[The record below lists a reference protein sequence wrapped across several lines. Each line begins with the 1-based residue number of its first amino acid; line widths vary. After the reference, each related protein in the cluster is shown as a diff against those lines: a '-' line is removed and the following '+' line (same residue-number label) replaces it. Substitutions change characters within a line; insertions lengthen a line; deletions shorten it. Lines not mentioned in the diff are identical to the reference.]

1 MKPIRRV
8 LIAHPYGIGDLL
20 FVTPVLRALRLLPG
34 LERVDLLL
42 GSRTGPVI
50 RANPHVDTI
59 YILDKDRMHA
69 QNFWQNLADMKTLGQ
84 ALRHQRYDLMLD
96 YSLRREYAFWGRWM
110 LGIPVCAGLD
120 YKGRGLFHSI
130 KLAIPNGFE
139 ARHVVNYYC
148 DLAVKAGIP
157 VDYRCPELYIDEEN
171 RGVAQALFR
180 KSGIQPDEKLL
191 VVAPGGGESWGQ
203 DAHLKQWPIRNF
215 AALLERIREH
225 AAFDRVLI
233 LGTLKEKK
241 LAEELQRSLDG
252 RCVDLTGTCDLGTAA
267 AILAQAALFVGN
279 DGGLLH
285 MAHALRIPLIGIYG
299 PASPVVYGPYPEN
312 SRACVAVAANPC
324 YRKFRYD
331 KDCGCLATVTVEQ
344 VWQQLEKQ
352 NFLNGLSTIPTKIS

>member
-8 LIAHPYGIGDLL
+8 LIIHPYGIGDLL

-34 LERVDLLL
+34 LDRVDLIL
-42 GSRTGPVI
+42 GSRTAPVI

-84 ALRHQRYDLMLD
+84 ALRRQRYDLMLD
-96 YSLRREYAFWGRWM
+96 YSLRREYAFWGRLM

-120 YKGRGLFHSI
+120 YKGRGLLHSI
-130 KLAIPNGFE
+130 KLAIPKGFE
-139 ARHVVNYYC
+139 TRHVIDYYC
-148 DLAVKAGIP
+148 DLAVKAGVP
-157 VDYRCPELYIDEEN
+157 VDDRCPELYIDEES
-171 RGVAQALFR
+171 RQAAQSLFR
-180 KSGIQPDEKLL
+180 KSGIQKGERFF

-203 DAHLKQWPIRNF
+203 DAHLKQWPVRNF
-215 AALLERIREH
+215 SALMQRIREH
-225 AAFDRVLI
+225 AVFDRILI

-241 LAEELQRSLDG
+241 MAEELQNSLNG
-252 RCVDLTGTCDLGTAA
+252 QCVDLTGACDLGAAA
-267 AILAQAALFVGN
+267 AILAQASLFLGN

-299 PASPVVYGPYPEN
+299 PANPIVYGPYPMN
-312 SRACVAVAANPC
+312 GRTCVAAAANPC

-331 KDCGCLATVTVEQ
+331 KDCRCLESVTVEQ

-352 NFLNGLSTIPTKIS
+352 NFLNGLSKIPSKI